1 MKSINWRV
9 VLGGLLLFFGVIGV
23 LQAFNVLSFEGLWW
37 GLFFGVVFAVAGG
50 AFLYVT
56 IKDRSNWWAVIP
68 GFTLLGIGL
77 TILSS
82 TLLPDAWGG
91 RLGGMFVLGFIG
103 LSFWIIYFMSR
114 ERWWAIIPGGVMVT
128 LAVIT
133 VIEDSAGMVVPAL
146 LFLGI
151 GATFALLALLPTGEG
166 RKVWPWYP
174 AGACLLL
181 GTVFAL
187 TEGSWLNYVWPA
199 VLMVV
204 GVYLI
209 IRTMLKR

>member
-1 MKSINWRV
+1 MKTINWRLL
-9 VLGGLLLFFGVIGV
+9 LGALLLLFGVLGV
-23 LQAFNVLSFEGLWW
+23 LQAFNVVEFVGEWW
-37 GLFFGVVFAVAGG
+37 GIFFGIIFAVAGCV
-50 AFLYVT
+50 FVYVMV
-56 IKDRSNWWAVIP
+56 KNRDNWWAAIP
-68 GFTLLGIGL
+68 GFSLLGIAL

-82 TLLPDAWGG
+82 ALFPTWGG

-103 LSFWIIYFMSR
+103 LSFWIIYFLSK

-133 VIEDSAGMVVPAL
+133 IIEDSGGMVVPSL

-151 GATFALLALLPTGEG
+151 GGTFALLALLPTGEG

-181 GTVFAL
+181 GTAFAL
-187 TEGSWLNYVWPA
+187 SEGSWLNYVWPA

-204 GVYLI
+204 GVYMI
-209 IRTMLKR
+209 ARTALKR